1 MELILPIGA
10 CIIGTIC
17 CLMASICLG
26 IIIGERQSRIEIR
39 DQMNDERHVLK
50 DALKQMSE
58 THNALVTTQAGIDIR
73 LGDVEQRVNIML
85 QGVKK

>member
-1 MELILPIGA
+1 MEFVMIFLGTAVGVCIGLVYA
-10 CIIGTIC
+10 DR
-17 CLMASICLG
+17 LHRKAVLSDL
-26 IIIGERQSRIEIR
+26 
-39 DQMNDERHVLK
+39 DAERHVLK

-58 THNALVTTQAGIDIR
+58 THNSLVTTQAGIDIR